1 MVAAY
6 VESKATPESRPA
18 APVAR
23 PRGNDLAR
31 KMLGGL
37 WFVLVPALLA
47 WCVVRWL
54 VPPVVLGDNA
64 IARDAC
70 RLLEENTLI
79 AGVVFFLIFSAIA
92 RYWRFRLPGA
102 GFLSLAP
109 SVVRRFGPAST
120 RAIAE
125 ALSLDDSLSNK
136 RTRARLM
143 HVLDSAQTE
152 KLDASLASMRVG
164 FETGDEALVQESVR
178 SARDLSAPVL
188 RRRQTWELVGLI
200 AAVVA
205 ALGSATAVR
214 RTVAESYSVLSGSML
229 PTLEPEDSVVGN
241 RLAYSSLSSARSV
254 RRGDII
260 VFPTRSVDEGAL
272 TGEADFLVKR
282 VIGLPG
288 DRISMRKG
296 VPVINGWMVPVCDAG
311 EYLYVVK
318 GGDNGLHGRLLVEY
332 LDGRAYLTVHALGSA
347 EFHDTYEVQ
356 PGEVFVLG
364 DNRNNSSDSR
374 AWNDHHGGGV
384 PIEAIEARAQWFM
397 AGMRGDKRWDLSRL
411 FRPIDSLATS
421 IHAPGIDVRPL
432 EEGIRRCL
440 EKRPTES
447 TPPPPGAPSSAQD
460 ANLPQP

>member
-6 VESKATPESRPA
+6 VDSKATPEYRPE

-23 PRGNDLAR
+23 ASGKTLAR
-31 KMLGGL
+31 RMLGGL
-37 WFVLVPALLA
+37 WFALVPALLA
-47 WCVVRWL
+47 WCVVRFL
-54 VPPVVLGDNA
+54 VPPVVLGDNP

-70 RLLEENTLI
+70 HLVEENTLV
-79 AGVVFFLIFSAIA
+79 AGVAFFLVFSAIA
-92 RYWRFRLPGA
+92 RYWRFSLPGA
-102 GFLSLAP
+102 GFLFLAP
-109 SVVRRFGPAST
+109 SVLKRFEPASK
-120 RAIAE
+120 RAVAE
-125 ALSLDDSLSNK
+125 ALSLEQRVSNK
-136 RTRARLM
+136 RTRARLARA
-143 HVLDSAQTE
+143 LDGTQLE

-164 FETGDEALVQESVR
+164 FETGDAALVQESMR

-188 RRRQTWELVGLI
+188 RRQQTLELVGLV
-200 AAVVA
+200 AAVAA
-205 ALGSATAVR
+205 ALGLATAVR

-229 PTLEPEDSVVGN
+229 PTLEPEDRVIGN
-241 RLAYSSLSSARSV
+241 RLAYSSRASARSP

-282 VIGLPG
+282 IIGLPG

-296 VPVINGWMVPVCDAG
+296 IPVINGWTVPVCDAG

-332 LDGRAYLTVHALGSA
+332 LEGRAYLTVHALGSA

-374 AWNDHHGGGV
+374 AWNNHHGGGV

-397 AGMRGDKRWDLSRL
+397 AGTRGDKRTDMARL
-411 FRPIDSLATS
+411 LRPIDSLATS
-421 IHAPGIDVRPL
+421 IHVPGIDIRPL

-447 TPPPPGAPSSAQD
+447 TPPPPGAPSSAPD